1 MITTIKNNLT
11 RVAMLLL
18 LVVLGSVGV
27 WAQTTDNAT
36 ETITIGSDNGG
47 RYDLPISAENAY
59 LMTQQEFYADQIN
72 HGEGDIWSLGFQT
85 ENGDLTRNVAIY
97 ITNSEQSTSGDYGWW
112 TVTNADCVFSG
123 EVTFVSGQWN
133 TIYFNKPFH
142 YDGKSNLIL
151 TYDDNTGEGKGW
163 GSLTNHT
170 ISGSHK
176 YAYSDKN
183 DLDPT
188 DLTTLE
194 KASYKSSVGYQSQIR
209 FTFTDKPSPGG
220 LTVSD
225 IADKSAQIATT
236 LRGEG
241 TAWNLRYRKVS
252 KDGEEAGSFVTVNNL
267 TTRSYSLE
275 DLDPGTKY
283 EAQVQAVY
291 EGDNLSEWTSS
302 VTFVTACCPIEEQTE
317 MMFALGSQY
326 IGWYNYAVQIVDIT
340 DEDKPVEV
348 AHLRAPSSQTY
359 GGTVTLCCGHKY
371 QVNWI
376 YDADMAVYSQSYYFS
391 LYYNTGDL
399 LYTMARGEAP
409 EETAELTTFIMDC
422 TPYCAQKP
430 QNVNVLNTTYNSAT
444 ITLRSETKAGEAVYS
459 TEADFDPD
467 AATTTSVNY
476 DAVSTNNMWEQYP
489 ANASLTLTGLEPL
502 TKYYVQ
508 VRNVCTG
515 GNGHSRWSDPV
526 EVITGSRYDGPRI
539 VKTESVNSRTEK
551 ITFENGGTSK
561 KSNLYYRVKVQ
572 GTPISAEAIQTIGT
586 GNGTGF
592 KNGESWGEGIRASGG
607 NKPYSNILYTVLS
620 GLNSYNFQAG
630 QGKTG
635 LGLEKFI
642 YGIRELVGDVLP
654 GLLVK
659 QIDRECMNDADREAR
674 IKLLEERQTTI
685 EKQRKKLVEDHDNGD
700 VTNEEFQEQFDK
712 LVSEEI
718 ECKKEVESLS
728 KMPTDAQ
735 KLARMKEL
743 EKKIED
749 AQKTICT
756 LDPYSEEYKTL
767 KAEMDVDM
775 AELNKLRVMTSA
787 AENVNKDGFSVS
799 KEEESG
805 AQARTRS
812 GEDRKFVFFIRH
824 SNGNGTLL
832 IRNLTFTP
840 NELLNDWICIPNI
853 SGTEYT
859 LTGLMPNTTYEV
871 MVEPVF
877 EDGITGTQSPIASF
891 TTLGEESEPLD
902 GAFSV
907 SADKKVSFAKGN
919 LQYSRDA
926 NWNDHW
932 KLAEHQYDILGLDN
946 LQTQEV
952 NEYGNRLPSE
962 DHLDLFCWSNKDSN
976 KGTIHTYPDDSYYT
990 GDFVEWGAQSEFIEV
1005 YGPGWQTLSKDEWTY
1020 LLSGRE
1026 NADKL
1031 KALATVNNVKGLI
1044 LLPDD
1049 WTGDAP
1055 AATYT
1060 AETWATLE
1068 TAGAVFLPAAGTL
1081 TVSSEDSHTIA
1092 SVNGLDD
1099 GIGSYWSSTPSET
1112 DINAFATT
1120 FNATEVKPAEDIY
1133 RRIGSAVRLV
1143 KVAEDKLLGDANGD
1157 GVVDAADIVEMVNA
1171 KDDKA
1176 SPNFKMKN
1184 VDFDGDGKVTD
1195 SDIEKVVDIIMGN

>member
-1 MITTIKNNLT
+1 
-11 RVAMLLL
+11 
-18 LVVLGSVGV
+18 
-27 WAQTTDNAT
+27 
-36 ETITIGSDNGG
+36 
-47 RYDLPISAENAY
+47 
-59 LMTQQEFYADQIN
+59 
-72 HGEGDIWSLGFQT
+72 
-85 ENGDLTRNVAIY
+85 
-97 ITNSEQSTSGDYGWW
+97 
-112 TVTNADCVFSG
+112 
-123 EVTFVSGQWN
+123 
-133 TIYFNKPFH
+133 
-142 YDGKSNLIL
+142 
-151 TYDDNTGEGKGW
+151 
-163 GSLTNHT
+163 
-170 ISGSHK
+170 
-176 YAYSDKN
+176 
-183 DLDPT
+183 
-188 DLTTLE
+188 
-194 KASYKSSVGYQSQIR
+194 
-209 FTFTDKPSPGG
+209 
-220 LTVSD
+220 
-225 IADKSAQIATT
+225 
-236 LRGEG
+236 
-241 TAWNLRYRKVS
+241 
-252 KDGEEAGSFVTVNNL
+252 
-267 TTRSYSLE
+267 
-275 DLDPGTKY
+275 
-283 EAQVQAVY
+283 
-291 EGDNLSEWTSS
+291 
-302 VTFVTACCPIEEQTE
+302 
-317 MMFALGSQY
+317 
-326 IGWYNYAVQIVDIT
+326 
-340 DEDKPVEV
+340 
-348 AHLRAPSSQTY
+348 
-359 GGTVTLCCGHKY
+359 
-371 QVNWI
+371 
-376 YDADMAVYSQSYYFS
+376 
-391 LYYNTGDL
+391 
-399 LYTMARGEAP
+399 MARGEAP

-467 AATTTSVNY
+467 AATPTSVNY

-685 EKQRKKLVEDHDNGD
+685 EKQRQKLVEDHDNGD

-749 AQKTICT
+749 AQKTISS
-756 LDPYSEEYKTL
+756 LDPNSKQYKTL